1 MRIGN
6 AVKLILRRFWEQ
18 VKPSSHEVKGA
29 AAACLIAAGL
39 VYLVFIILSTWGPI
53 LPTIVALVGMAAAG
67 LLLLFL
73 GQGIAW
79 VIGLLAKIPWDYR
92 WSLFGGVA
100 LLAISLMGIS
110 EPGMLAAIA
119 VLIIAA
125 SLMGAGL
132 AAIGKNWRDLAV
144 NGRVI
149 AVTKTALGAALLAG
163 ALVWYFWTGSPAAAI
178 PNAAKLSGAPL
189 SRVTLP
195 DPSQPGDFQ
204 VAALTYGS
212 GKDLHR
218 PEFGAHAA
226 LITQPVD
233 GEKLLSNS
241 WQGLTGDLR
250 SLWWGFGPKDLPLN
264 GRVWYP
270 EGQGPFPLA
279 LIVHG
284 NHMMSDFSDGG
295 YAYLGELM
303 ASRGFIFV
311 SIDEN
316 FLNGGVVNLFDGFSG
331 ENDARA
337 WVMLE
342 HLRQWEAW
350 NNDPENPFY
359 KKVDMENIALLG
371 HSRGGEAAAVA
382 AVFNRLPCYPDAAE
396 KVFDYNYNIRAVA
409 AIAPIDGQYEPS
421 LKPAELTDTNYFV
434 LHGTHDGDVTSFDG
448 MSFYERM
455 RFTPGSSWFKSA
467 LYIYRANHGQFNSSW
482 GDSDI
487 GPVRVGFL
495 QRAALLP
502 AEQQEQIARVYLS
515 AFLEAAL
522 HGQTGYLPLFV
533 DARAAGDGWLPDT
546 VYINRF
552 NTAADRIVAGFEE
565 DVDLSST
572 TLASGRITAEDFHH
586 WREQNIHTK
595 WSDAQHNAGVY
606 LEWNEDGQGVYR
618 ISLPESGLD
627 LSAGDALIF
636 SLADANQDPKPGKN
650 ALVEETDENAS
661 GAARQPIDLTV
672 VLEDS
677 QGNTASLPVSTFMP
691 VQPQIKTQIYK
702 HALFENN
709 KPSEPVLQGY
719 VMPLASF
726 AAENSDFN
734 PAALRSIR
742 FVFDRTPRGSVIL
755 DGIGFRGL

>member
-6 AVKLILRRFWEQ
+6 AVKCILRRFWEQ
-18 VKPSSHEVKGA
+18 VVRPSSHEIKGA

-39 VYLVFIILSTWGPI
+39 VYLVFIVLSAGGPL
-53 LPTIVALVGMAAAG
+53 LPALVELVGMAAAG

-92 WSLFGGVA
+92 WSLFGSAA
-100 LLAISLMGIS
+100 LLAMPLMGFNG
-110 EPGMLAAIA
+110 PGAVAVIAA
-119 VLIIAA
+119 LITAA

-132 AAIGKNWRDLAV
+132 AAFGKDWRDLPVNRRVAAV
-144 NGRVI
+144 I
-149 AVTKTALGAALLAG
+149 KTVLGTALLAG

-178 PNAAKLSGAPL
+178 PNAAKSSGAPVA
-189 SRVTLP
+189 RVTLP
-195 DPSQPGDFQ
+195 DPSQPGDFP
-204 VAALTYGS
+204 VASLTYGS

-218 PEFGAHAA
+218 PEFGEQAA
-226 LITQPVD
+226 IITQPVN
-233 GEKLLSNS
+233 GEKLLSKS
-241 WQGLTGDLR
+241 WEGLTGDLR
-250 SLWWGFGPKDLPLN
+250 SLWWGFGPRELPLN

-284 NHMMSDFSDGG
+284 NHAMSDFSDGG

-316 FLNGGVVNLFDGFSG
+316 FLNGGAVNLFDSFRG

-337 WVMLE
+337 WMMLE

-350 NNDPENPFY
+350 NNDPESPFY

-396 KVFDYNYNIRAVA
+396 MVFDYGFNIRAVA
-409 AIAPIDGQYEPS
+409 AIAPVDGQYEPS
-421 LKPAELTDTNYFV
+421 LKPAKLTDTNYFV
-434 LHGTHDGDVTSFDG
+434 LHGANDSDVTSFDG
-448 MSFYERM
+448 VNFYERV

-487 GPVRVGFL
+487 GPFRGGFL

-502 AEQQEQIARVYLS
+502 AEAQEKIARVYLS

-522 HGQTGYLPLFV
+522 HGQSGYLPLFA

-552 NTAADRIVAGFEE
+552 DTAADRIVAGYEE

-572 TLASGRITAEDFHH
+572 TLAGGRITAEGFNH

-595 WSDAQHNAGVY
+595 WSEAQTNAGVY
-606 LEWNEDGQGVYR
+606 LAWNEDGQGVYT
-618 ISLPESGLD
+618 ISLPASGLD

-650 ALVEETDENAS
+650 APSETDQNAA

-672 VLEDS
+672 VLEDA

-702 HALFENN
+702 HALFEKN